1 MSAQYTTRGGSMN
14 RAETDYKY
22 HHFES
27 YIGREEAPMK
37 VRVSYLASA
46 KTGRTSPNDWA
57 MLDDMIVCPFAGN
70 WQGVDLS
77 EALSPETLERIQ
89 REALRHYMDLMEVE
103 S

>member
-1 MSAQYTTRGGSMN
+1 MN

-22 HHFES
+22 HHFAS
-27 YIGREEAPMK
+27 YIGREDAPMK

-46 KTGRTSPNDWA
+46 KTGRTGPNDWA
-57 MLDDMIVCPFAGN
+57 MLDDMIVCPFAGD

-89 REALRHYMDLMEVE
+89 REALNHYMDLMEVE
-103 S
+103 